1 MVSVPSSSFTSNLSP
16 PPGQSAH
23 TVIDLTTSPSP
34 SPAPRLPPP
43 ALPPPPQFSPSV
55 QPITFETAS
64 LRTPVCIGRLDVTAL
79 ILYPSPYLE
88 ISISE
93 PSGSDTVWGPVRLQY
108 ERTPNHE
115 DTVHIK
121 TPNRRGPH
129 GEILPGEDFAIV
141 EQRVASVLGP
151 MLGKGLIRV
160 DSRIRKGNLHLPV
173 LPLEV
178 LVYTPKG
185 NILVVG
191 NFLRQ
196 SGLLLEHPIIAP
208 TNILYH
214 NPHNPPPG
222 GHARALMAGSRTDYY
237 GPGGNSARL
246 PTPVSGKTVEVQRAQ
261 VDELFKNLRGGE
273 ELEETEPRTSLHHI
287 VYFLFDC
294 PVATQLSKS
303 ERFSIHIRRKP

>member
-160 DSRIRKGNLHLPV
+160 DSRIRKGNLHV
-173 LPLEV
+173 
-178 LVYTPKG
+178 
-185 NILVVG
+185 
-191 NFLRQ
+191 R
-196 SGLLLEHPIIAP
+196 
-208 TNILYH
+208 
-214 NPHNPPPG
+214 
-222 GHARALMAGSRTDYY
+222 
-237 GPGGNSARL
+237 
-246 PTPVSGKTVEVQRAQ
+246 VS
-261 VDELFKNLRGGE
+261 L
-273 ELEETEPRTSLHHI
+273 
-287 VYFLFDC
+287 C
-294 PVATQLSKS
+294 
-303 ERFSIHIRRKP
+303 